1 MYPQDGADF
10 ETLLKQADMAMY
22 RAKEKG
28 RNAFEFFACGMGTA
42 MLADF
47 TLENELR
54 QALKAGQFVLH
65 YQPKLHLGSGEI
77 VGVEALIRWQHPVHG
92 LVSPARFIPLAE
104 RSGLIEAI
112 GDWVLF
118 EACRQNRAWRDAG
131 LPPLCVA
138 VNISSVQ
145 FRSGR
150 LEERIRQ
157 ILEATGMPPGSLEIE
172 LTEGVVMSEAEGAIE
187 ALQRLSAMGIQIAID
202 DFGTGYSS
210 LSYLKLFPID
220 RLKLDKSFVRDIA
233 KDNGDRAI
241 ATAVIRLGHSLKLRV
256 IAEGVEAADQLDA
269 LRQQGCDEIQGF
281 HFSKPLL
288 PDELFSLLKQQFS
301 TGGVSCVNPSA

>member
-1 MYPQDGADF
+1 
-10 ETLLKQADMAMY
+10 
-22 RAKEKG
+22 
-28 RNAFEFFACGMGTA
+28 
-42 MLADF
+42 
-47 TLENELR
+47 
-54 QALKAGQFVLH
+54 
-65 YQPKLHLGSGEI
+65 
-77 VGVEALIRWQHPVHG
+77 
-92 LVSPARFIPLAE
+92 
-104 RSGLIEAI
+104 
-112 GDWVLF
+112 
-118 EACRQNRAWRDAG
+118 
-131 LPPLCVA
+131 
-138 VNISSVQ
+138 
-145 FRSGR
+145 
-150 LEERIRQ
+150 
-157 ILEATGMPPGSLEIE
+157 
-172 LTEGVVMSEAEGAIE
+172 MSEAEGAIE

-288 PDELFSLLKQQFS
+288 PDELFSLLKQQS
-301 TGGVSCVNPSA
+301 CPGGMSCANPSA

>member
-1 MYPQDGADF
+1 
-10 ETLLKQADMAMY
+10 
-22 RAKEKG
+22 
-28 RNAFEFFACGMGTA
+28 
-42 MLADF
+42 
-47 TLENELR
+47 
-54 QALKAGQFVLH
+54 
-65 YQPKLHLGSGEI
+65 
-77 VGVEALIRWQHPVHG
+77 
-92 LVSPARFIPLAE
+92 
-104 RSGLIEAI
+104 
-112 GDWVLF
+112 
-118 EACRQNRAWRDAG
+118 
-131 LPPLCVA
+131 
-138 VNISSVQ
+138 
-145 FRSGR
+145 
-150 LEERIRQ
+150 
-157 ILEATGMPPGSLEIE
+157 MPPGSLEIE

-233 KDNGDRAI
+233 SDNGDRAI

-288 PDELFSLLKQQFS
+288 PDELFSLLKQQACP
-301 TGGVSCVNPSA
+301 GGVPCANPSA